1 MLFARL
7 AETSAAVAATRS
19 RLEKRA
25 LLAATLREADDAE
38 VDVVAT
44 YLSGRVRQRRTG
56 LGWRTLADLPAPAA
70 APTLTPTEVDE
81 RLEHIAA
88 LSGAGSQAGRTAA
101 VAELFGAL
109 TADEQQHLRGLVLG
123 EVRQG
128 ALDSLLIEAV
138 ADAADV
144 PVTAVRR
151 AAMFSALTGPV
162 ARAAL
167 TGGAAA
173 LEDFRP
179 AVLQPVRP
187 MLASPAP
194 DLTAALAK
202 LRDDDGEVVAADGKI
217 DGIRVQVHKAG
228 DEVAVFTRSLDDIT
242 ERVPEI
248 VQVVRT
254 LPATELILDGEAIAL
269 ADDGRPRPFQET
281 ASRTGSHEAA
291 GGTTPLTVY
300 FFDLLHRDGTTLV
313 TAPARERLAA
323 LEEVVPASAL
333 VPRRVSGD
341 PAEIDAFFREILAR
355 GHEGLVLKDL
365 SAPYDAGRRGAAW
378 VKVKPRHTLDLVV
391 LAVEWGSG
399 RRSGMLS
406 NIHLG
411 ARDGDGFVM
420 LGKTFKGMTDEMLA
434 WQTDRFLELET
445 GRAGHVVHVRP
456 EQVVEI
462 AFDGVQR
469 SPRYPGGVA
478 LRFARVLRYR
488 EDKTA
493 AEADTLDAVR
503 AVAGTREADETAPG
517 APGP

>member
-7 AETSAAVAATRS
+7 AETSTAVAATRS

-25 LLAATLREADDAE
+25 LLAATLREADDE
-38 VDVVAT
+38 EIDVVAT

-56 LGWRTLADLPAPAA
+56 VGWRSLAQLPDPAPA
-70 APTLTPTEVDE
+70 PSLTPTDVDA
-81 RLEHIAA
+81 RLEAVSA
-88 LSGAGSQAGRTAA
+88 LAGSGSQAGRATA
-101 VAELFGAL
+101 VADLFGVLTEAEQRFLRAL
-109 TADEQQHLRGLVLG
+109 ILG

-128 ALDSLLIEAV
+128 ALDSLLIEAI
-138 ADAADV
+138 ADATAV

-151 AAMFSALTGPV
+151 AAMFSAVTGPV

-167 TGGAAA
+167 TGGVDA

-179 AVLQPVRP
+179 AVLRPVRP
-187 MLASPAP
+187 MLASAAP
-194 DLTAALAK
+194 DLTAALDK
-202 LRDDDGEVVAADGKI
+202 LRDDDGAPVAADGKI

-228 DEVAVFTRSLDDIT
+228 EEVAVFTRSLDDIT

-248 VQVVRT
+248 VEVVRA
-254 LPATELILDGEAIAL
+254 LPAQELILDGEAIAL
-269 ADDGRPRPFQET
+269 GPSGRPRPFQET
-281 ASRTGSHEAA
+281 ASRTGSHDGAA
-291 GGTTPLTVY
+291 GTTPLTVY

-333 VPRRVSGD
+333 VPRRVTADQAGL
-341 PAEIDAFFREILAR
+341 DAFFREILEL

-365 SAPYDAGRRGAAW
+365 TAPYDAGRRGAAW

-399 RRSGMLS
+399 RRQGTLS

-434 WQTDRFLELET
+434 WQTQRFLELET
-445 GRAGHVVHVRP
+445 GREGHVVHLRP

-462 AFDGVQR
+462 AIDGVQR
-469 SPRYPGGVA
+469 SSRYPGGVA

-488 EDKTA
+488 EDKA
-493 AEADTLDAVR
+493 PNEVDTLDAVR
-503 AVAGTREADETAPG
+503 AL
-517 APGP
+517 GP

>member
-7 AETSAAVAATRS
+7 AETSAALAATRS

-25 LLAATLREADDAE
+25 LLAATLREAEAAE
-38 VDVVAT
+38 IDIVAT

-56 LGWRTLADLPAPAA
+56 VGWRSLAELPPAA
-70 APTLTPTEVDE
+70 TAPTLTPADVDQHLE
-81 RLEHIAA
+81 RIAA
-88 LSGAGSQAGRTAA
+88 LAGAGSQAGRAAA
-101 VAELFGAL
+101 VQTLFGML
-109 TADEQQHLRGLVLG
+109 TEPEQVFLRGLILG

-128 ALDSLLIEAV
+128 ALDSLLIEAI
-138 ADAADV
+138 AAATEV

-173 LEDFRP
+173 LEEFRP
-179 AVLQPVRP
+179 AVLRPVRP
-187 MLASPAP
+187 MLASAAA
-194 DLTAALAK
+194 DLTAALDKVREDAATP
-202 LRDDDGEVVAADGKI
+202 VAADGKI

-228 DEVAVFTRSLDDIT
+228 EEVAVFTRSLDDIT

-248 VQVVRT
+248 ADVVRA
-254 LPATELILDGEAIAL
+254 LPAEELILDGEAIAL
-269 ADDGRPRPFQET
+269 DPAGRPRPFQET
-281 ASRTGSHEAA
+281 ASRTGSHDSA

-300 FFDLLHRDGTTLV
+300 FFDLLHRDGTSLI
-313 TAPARERLAA
+313 TAPARDRLAA
-323 LEEVVPASAL
+323 LEEIVPTSAL
-333 VPRRVSGD
+333 VPRRVTAD
-341 PAEIDAFFREILAR
+341 PAELDAFFREILQR

-365 SAPYDAGRRGAAW
+365 TAPYDAGRRGAAW

-399 RRSGMLS
+399 RRQGKLS

-434 WQTDRFLELET
+434 WQTERFLQLET
-445 GRAGHVVHVRP
+445 GREGHVVHVRP

-469 SPRYPGGVA
+469 STRYPGGMA

-488 EDKTA
+488 ADKTA
-493 AEADTLDAVR
+493 AEADTLATVKEIAAR
-503 AVAGTREADETAPG
+503 
-517 APGP
+517 

>member
-7 AETSAAVAATRS
+7 AETSTAVAATRS

-25 LLAATLREADDAE
+25 LLAATLREAEGDE
-38 VDVVAT
+38 IDVVAT

-56 LGWRTLADLPAPAA
+56 VGWRSLAQLPEPAPA
-70 APTLTPTEVDE
+70 PSLTPTDVDAQ
-81 RLEHIAA
+81 LEAVSA
-88 LSGAGSQAGRTAA
+88 LAGTGSQAGRATA
-101 VAELFGAL
+101 VATLFGAL
-109 TADEQQHLRGLVLG
+109 TEPEQLFLRALILG

-128 ALDSLLIEAV
+128 ALDSLLIEAI
-138 ADAADV
+138 ADATAV

-151 AAMFSALTGPV
+151 AAMFSAFTGPV

-167 TGGAAA
+167 TGGVDA

-202 LRDDDGEVVAADGKI
+202 LRDDDGGTPVAADGKI

-248 VQVVRT
+248 VDVVRA
-254 LPATELILDGEAIAL
+254 LPAEELILDGEAIAL
-269 ADDGRPRPFQET
+269 GPSGRPRPFQET
-281 ASRTGSHEAA
+281 ASRTGSHDGAA
-291 GGTTPLTVY
+291 GTTPLTVF
-300 FFDLLHRDGTTLV
+300 FFDLLHRNGTTLV

-333 VPRRVSGD
+333 VPRRVTAD
-341 PAEIDAFFREILAR
+341 QAELDAFFREILEL

-365 SAPYDAGRRGAAW
+365 TAPYDAGRRGAAW

-399 RRSGMLS
+399 RRQGTLS

-434 WQTDRFLELET
+434 WQTERFLELET
-445 GRAGHVVHVRP
+445 HRDGHVVHVRP

-462 AFDGVQR
+462 AIDGVQR

-488 EDKTA
+488 DDKTP
-493 AEADTLDAVR
+493 AEADTLDTVR
-503 AVAGTREADETAPG
+503 TL
-517 APGP
+517 GP